1 MNYQELMDTVNKL
14 NAAGLDIINQTVIVR
29 TGHGVRVSPIE
40 GYDIR
45 DGELVLRV
53 TPPKR
58 LERRRAKPSRA
69 KGQSDEG

>member
-1 MNYQELMDTVNKL
+1 MKYSELLGTANKL
-14 NAAGLDIINQTVIVR
+14 DGAGLDTLDQEVLVR

-45 DGELVLRV
+45 DGELILRV

-58 LERRRAKPSRA
+58 LERRRAKPGRA